1 MVSRAKACNAAPT
14 LEGVYEMKSQYSMSR
29 LLVII
34 LLIAALCALSA
45 AVMANG
51 HVKVKP
57 APKAKA
63 SPAMPGRGPTTVTM
77 TTITAS
83 SIGNCAWMYTSLPS
97 QCAQTAVSGTIQVI
111 ATKGPADMASIQDRA
126 SVLATFSCASG
137 GSTYTVRFTSL
148 ASAGRFNTPF
158 GGVAFERSIFG
169 GTRFFKLDLPATTA
183 WVAVVGIATIMKD
196 NDVIA
201 DNQPAIAAITQ
212 GIHDDN
218 HQLLSQADITKK
230 EFHLIVPG
238 SLVDGVSPV
247 SGFPNGY
254 FYIYWPSADYSISRE
269 TITIPSATPA
279 PVGRGPNNPG
289 SLMIHLTDKGI
300 HKTVGTAQFGL
311 YDITVKNT
319 SKKAQG
325 LYMTGTDICCTDY
338 RRFSTI
344 LKPGASQK
352 FKFYFAQGKVT
363 MRPFC
368 CAIKTPTSYKDYNW
382 TGPAVSIKFE

>member
-1 MVSRAKACNAAPT
+1 MR
-14 LEGVYEMKSQYSMSR
+14 SQYCTSR
-29 LLVII
+29 LVVII
-34 LLIAALCALSA
+34 LLIAALCALSV

-57 APKAKA
+57 APKARV
-63 SPAMPGRGPTTVTM
+63 SPAMPGRGPTTVTL
-77 TTITAS
+77 TTVTAS
-83 SIGNCAWMYTSLPS
+83 SIGNCAWLYMSMPS
-97 QCAQTAVSGTIQVI
+97 QCAPTAVSGTIQAI
-111 ATKGPADMASIQDRA
+111 ATKGPADMLSIKDRA
-126 SVLATFSCASG
+126 SVLATFSCPG

-148 ASAGRFNTPF
+148 ASAGQFNTPF

-169 GTRFFKLDLPATTA
+169 DTRFFSLDLPATTA
-183 WVAVVGIATIMKD
+183 FVAVVGIATIMKN

-218 HQLLSQADITKK
+218 HRLMSQADITRK

-247 SGFPNGY
+247 PGFANGY
-254 FYIYWPSADYSISRE
+254 FYVYWPAADYSISRE
-269 TITIPSATPA
+269 SITIPSETVA
-279 PVGRGPNNPG
+279 PIGRGPENPG
-289 SLMIHLTDKGI
+289 SLMIHLTDSGI

-311 YDITVKNT
+311 YDITVKNI
-319 SKKAQG
+319 SNKPQG

-338 RRFSTI
+338 KRFSTI
-344 LKPGASQK
+344 LKPGASQH
-352 FKFYFAQGKVT
+352 FKFYFAPGKVT

-368 CAIKTPTSYKDYNW
+368 CAIKTPTAYKDYNW
-382 TGPAVSIKFE
+382 TGPATSIKFE